1 MLMVHKKRYFP
12 SAMATKGANEI
23 HREKSA
29 LSWQIQQ
36 RIYENLIPVDTTQT
50 SSSAVLP
57 VH

>member
-1 MLMVHKKRYFP
+1 
-12 SAMATKGANEI
+12 MATKGANEI

-57 VH
+57 AL